1 MIKIVATNKKAYH
14 DFFIED
20 SYEAGIELQGSEVKS
35 IRNGA
40 INLKD
45 SYVQIKDGEAML
57 INTHISPYSK
67 GSHFN
72 PEPRR
77 TRRLLLHKYEIRKLR
92 QKVLEKGYTIV
103 PVKVYFKQG
112 LVKIEI
118 ALAKGKDAPD
128 KRRTIMEREVKREM
142 ERHLKE
148 RDR

>member
-1 MIKIVATNKKAYH
+1 
-14 DFFIED
+14 
-20 SYEAGIELQGSEVKS
+20 
-35 IRNGA
+35 
-40 INLKD
+40 
-45 SYVQIKDGEAML
+45 ML

-103 PVKVYFKQG
+103 PVKVYLKQG

>member
-14 DFFIED
+14 DYFIED

-103 PVKVYFKQG
+103 PTKVYLKQG

-118 ALAKGKDAPD
+118 SLAKGKDAPD

>member
-103 PVKVYFKQG
+103 PVKVYLKQG

>member
-103 PVKVYFKQG
+103 PVKVYLKQG

-148 RDR
+148 RYR

>member
-1 MIKIVATNKKAYH
+1 MIKILATNKKAYH

-103 PVKVYFKQG
+103 PVKVYLKQG